1 MECSRYTRND
11 VSSIVQ
17 TTRSHKEKVE
27 QKCHV
32 HPEEVFKGTWLCK
45 SDSLCRGWGNFD
57 EGSIVF
63 KGSLKWVY
71 WQKRGF
77 SKKKKKIKTYVITS
91 NEKTSRLLNSFPLC
105 QKDHDLDKCEDFKKK
120 SIEDKSKFLANN
132 KLCYGCYM
140 SIPFDHNARSCKQ
153 RRVFTIFKKNTL
165 QVFMVTNTQGKANW
179 EIAVPVTM
187 RIPWLVQQLKWS
199 QELWACASNLLKW
212 NMFTLERKFK
222 HMQ

>member
-1 MECSRYTRND
+1 MSIRRRYSREPDFANLIHFVEDEATLMKDPLFSKEALSEYIDKRE
-11 VSSIVQ
+11 VSVKRKKKDICHNFKWKDIQIVKFFSIV
-17 TTRSHKEKVE
+17 S
-27 QKCHV
+27 
-32 HPEEVFKGTWLCK
+32 
-45 SDSLCRGWGNFD
+45 
-57 EGSIVF
+57 
-63 KGSLKWVY
+63 KGSWLRQMWRF
-71 WQKRGF
+71 QEE
-77 SKKKKKIKTYVITS
+77 I
-91 NEKTSRLLNSFPLC
+91 
-105 QKDHDLDKCEDFKKK
+105 
-120 SIEDKSKFLANN
+120 IEDKSKFLAKN

-140 SIPFDHNARSCKQ
+140 SISFDHNARSCKQ